1 MQAVCIGST
10 SEPRQGRQT
19 TVTSSAESPVQLSI
33 VIPAFDEEDRLGSTL
48 RAVDEWV
55 GNRGARVEV
64 VVVDDGSRDGTL
76 EIARSWASATGG
88 MDKVVPLVLAE
99 PHRGKGAAVA
109 SGMLAARGA
118 VRMFMDADLAVPLTF
133 VERIVEEVRRGA
145 DVAIGSR
152 ELDQSQRLNEPWRRH
167 ALGRGFNWLVGRLG
181 VSGFSDTQCGFK
193 GFSADAAE
201 DIFNRVLLYPAR
213 GSVIQRE
220 RVTAFDVEL
229 LAIAGR
235 RGWQAVEVPIEWR
248 HVPMSKVRPVAD
260 AVSMLFDVLRVR
272 WHLLRGAYD

>member
-1 MQAVCIGST
+1 MS
-10 SEPRQGRQT
+10 
-19 TVTSSAESPVQLSI
+19 SSAESPIQLSI
-33 VIPAFDEEDRLGSTL
+33 VIPAFNEEHRLGTTL
-48 RAVDEWV
+48 GAVGEWAD
-55 GNRGARVEV
+55 GRGSRIEV
-64 VVVDDGSRDGTL
+64 VIVDDGSGDGTL
-76 EIARSWASATGG
+76 EIARSWASETTSAGQ
-88 MDKVVPLVLAE
+88 VIPLVLAE

-118 VRMFMDADLAVPLTF
+118 VRMFMDADLAVPLVF
-133 VERIVEEVRRGA
+133 VERIVEEIRRGA
-145 DVAIGSR
+145 DIVIGSR
-152 ELDQSQRLNEPWRRH
+152 ELDQSRRLDEPWRRH

-201 DIFNRVLLYPAR
+201 DIFNRVRLYPSS

-248 HVPMSKVRPVAD
+248 HVPMSKVRPLSD

>member
-1 MQAVCIGST
+1 M
-10 SEPRQGRQT
+10 RHT
-19 TVTSSAESPVQLSI
+19 TVARSSESPVQLSI
-33 VIPAFDEEDRLGSTL
+33 VIPAFNEEDRLGATL
-48 RAVDEWV
+48 RAVDEWA
-55 GNRGARVEV
+55 GARGTTVEV

-76 EIARSWASATGG
+76 EIARSWRSKIAAA
-88 MDKVVPLVLAE
+88 DPVVPLVLAE

-118 VRMFMDADLAVPLTF
+118 VRMFMDADLAVPLVF
-133 VERIVEEVRRGA
+133 VDRIVEEVRRGA
-145 DVAIGSR
+145 DVVIGSR
-152 ELDQSQRLNEPWRRH
+152 ELDQSQRLDEPWRRH
-167 ALGRGFNWLVGRLG
+167 ALGRGFNWLVGWLG
-181 VSGFSDTQCGFK
+181 VRGFSDTQCGFK

-201 DIFNRVLLYPAR
+201 DIFNRVRLYPAR

-248 HVPMSKVRPVAD
+248 HVPMSKVRPLSD

-272 WHLLRGAYD
+272 WYLLRGAYD